1 VSRLDIKL
9 YVNHHSEKN
18 KLLLEDRLLFQ
29 DRKKIETDENEI
41 DVTVTIFIKEQ
52 KQLVVLTESKSYETH
67 VKRVI
72 VNQKNV

>member
-9 YVNHHSEKN
+9 YVNHRSEKN

-41 DVTVTIFIKEQ
+41 DVTVTTLIEEQ
-52 KQLVVLTESKSYETH
+52 KRLVVLTESKSYETH
-67 VKRVI
+67 VKCVI
-72 VNQKNV
+72 VNQRDV

>member
-1 VSRLDIKL
+1 MSRLDIKL
-9 YVNHHSEKN
+9 YVNHCSEKN
-18 KLLLEDRLLFQ
+18 KLLLENCLLFQ

-41 DVTVTIFIKEQ
+41 DVTVTIFIEEQ

-72 VNQKNV
+72 INQKNV

>member
-9 YVNHHSEKN
+9 YVNHCSEKN
-18 KLLLEDRLLFQ
+18 KLLLENCLLFQ

-41 DVTVTIFIKEQ
+41 DVTVTIFIEEQ

-72 VNQKNV
+72 INQKNV

>member
-9 YVNHHSEKN
+9 YVSHRSEKN

-41 DVTVTIFIKEQ
+41 DVTVTTFIKEQ
-52 KQLVVLTESKSYETH
+52 KQLVVLTESKSYKTH
-67 VKRVI
+67 VKCVI
-72 VNQKNV
+72 VNQRDV

>member
-18 KLLLEDRLLFQ
+18 KLLLENRLLFQ

-41 DVTVTIFIKEQ
+41 NVTVTTLIEEQ
-52 KQLVVLTESKSYETH
+52 KRLVVLIELKLYKTH
-67 VKRVI
+67 MKHII
-72 VNQKNV
+72 VNQRDV